1 MKLVLHNVRD
11 IKLPKGGV
19 LTLFTGDQKPLK
31 PPDGSLAWLSQNM
44 LTNFYFHYS
53 IHYVRAVP
61 GSEKLSKLDETN
73 ISEIEAPSIASM
85 ITSNCII
92 KKKLGRRK
100 RQFCYESIHHSSCRT
115 KISHASHWNILNDSV
130 QPSYL
135 LLRIYKVQ
143 LDYPF
148 SYLLPVKL
156 QNS

>member
-11 IKLPKGGV
+11 MKLPKGGV
-19 LTLFTGDQKPLK
+19 LTLFTDDQKPLK

-92 KKKLGRRK
+92 KKNWIDENDNFAMRVFTTPAAEQGLVT
-100 RQFCYESIHHSSCRT
+100 HHSG
-115 KISHASHWNILNDSV
+115 I
-130 QPSYL
+130 
-135 LLRIYKVQ
+135 
-143 LDYPF
+143 F
-148 SYLLPVKL
+148 
-156 QNS
+156 